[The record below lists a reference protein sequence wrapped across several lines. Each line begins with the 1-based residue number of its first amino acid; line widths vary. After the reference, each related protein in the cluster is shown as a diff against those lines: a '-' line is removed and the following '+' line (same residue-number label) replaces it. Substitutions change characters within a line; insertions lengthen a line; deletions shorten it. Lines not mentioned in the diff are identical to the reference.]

1 MAYFPDMCQPGWW
14 ILDHLNTLNTPEEE
28 KNEGNLVSVESDV
41 CRWMLCIKL
50 YIRDSKQLSNVGS
63 VFPI

>member
-41 CRWMLCIKL
+41 CR
-50 YIRDSKQLSNVGS
+50 
-63 VFPI
+63 